1 MNNTNKT
8 STKSTKSTK
17 KIIDMSGKMNE
28 SDSASLLARLAEMEK
43 KLAEAEAAAASL
55 AAKVKTSSKRE
66 QKAPDSYNVLQPIF
80 VAVRGSVDKGI
91 VDNSTLFEIMTIAAD
106 KLNITLTDV
115 IGERLIAKTVQH
127 NSVSNIAKADSISSA
142 EGRKAAY
149 LEMLKQAAFLLP
161 NVSNETIDKFEKD
174 YMVAYNEKLVK
185 LK

>member
-1 MNNTNKT
+1 MKNTTTK
-8 STKSTKSTK
+8 STKSTKST

-28 SDSASLLARLAEMEK
+28 ADTNSLLARLAEMEK
-43 KLAEAEAAAASL
+43 KLLEAEAAAASL
-55 AAKVKTSSKRE
+55 AAKVKTSAKRE

-91 VDNSTLFEIMTIAAD
+91 VDNSTLFEIMTMTAD
-106 KLNITLTDV
+106 KLNIVLTDV
-115 IGERLIAKTVQH
+115 GERLIAKTVQH

-161 NVSNETIDKFEKD
+161 NVSNETIVQFEKD
-174 YMVAYNEKLVK
+174 YMVAYNDKIAK